1 MKQVI
6 SGEESNGR
14 AMTKTLL
21 FMSLAVL
28 WPLYAYDEEVVSIM
42 DCITSSRQRGHC
54 AIIRHDYPAPRATQ
68 SSGLATVCALVY
80 LIMNLLSMQNF
91 SDLLL
96 TCSQASL
103 VIPNHHCLK
112 PLSFGSIAALSIC
125 TVERDR

>member
-1 MKQVI
+1 
-6 SGEESNGR
+6 
-14 AMTKTLL
+14 
-21 FMSLAVL
+21 
-28 WPLYAYDEEVVSIM
+28 M

-54 AIIRHDYPAPRATQ
+54 AITRHDDPAPRATQ

-103 VIPNHHCLK
+103 VIPNHLCLK
-112 PLSFGSIAALSIC
+112 PLPFGSIAALSIR